1 MKRFLSRAQMGASQA
16 LLIACVGIWMGIAP
30 ASPQATVSVLT
41 ARPTELYGE
50 HARHEGKK
58 WLVQLQAKACSYG
71 LQHWGCYDASH
82 APYAIQQEGSIGMTS
97 PGGGNW
103 YRNGFFNFAIDDAQ
117 SRMYPVQ
124 AVRALD
130 SGERASVEFLWD
142 MPQAWARVQFMI
154 LADRLPLFCR
164 IVQIPKTETVPKLRV
179 RLVAYPA
186 GYFHDGQ
193 RVIVTP
199 TRQLKTGQQ
208 ASLDPASEWAW
219 IMYDERRDLG
229 VEGSVGG
236 AGGLTCPELVASIR
250 LDVGSYGVAWE
261 IEAKDKEL
269 RFAFWGTQEL
279 PNAALVPKLQAQF
292 APTLAELRK
301 LDFTPRRLQP
311 QGLAQLQAELDRL
324 FTEIKAPET
333 ERSSC
338 AQLLAQ
344 AKQLQSQL
352 SGETVNL
359 AAEEQLLSVLDKL
372 EQLLWKVRMDW
383 IFAD

>member
-1 MKRFLSRAQMGASQA
+1 MKRFLPKLKIEAAKA
-16 LLIACVGIWMGIAP
+16 LLVACFWIGLGTAP
-30 ASPQATVSVLT
+30 ASPQATVSVQT

-58 WLVQLQAKACSYG
+58 WLVQLHSAACSYS

-103 YRNGFFNFAIDDAQ
+103 YHNGFFNFAIDDAQ

-154 LADRLPLFCR
+154 LPDRAPLFCR
-164 IVQIPKTETVPKLRV
+164 IRLIPKTEALPKLYV
-179 RLVAYPA
+179 RLVAYPS
-186 GYFHDGQ
+186 GYFRNGQ
-193 RVIVTP
+193 RVILTP
-199 TRQLKTGQQ
+199 VRRLETGQQ
-208 ASLDPASEWAW
+208 AFLDPASEWAW

-236 AGGLTCPELVASIR
+236 AGGLTCPELVAGIR
-250 LDVGSYGVAWE
+250 LDVGSYGVAWD

-292 APTLAELRK
+292 APTREELRK

-324 FTEIKAPET
+324 FSEIKAPEI
-333 ERSSC
+333 ERSSY

-352 SGETVNL
+352 GGENVNL